1 VDEPGSERS
10 AREWTGNRRDS
21 AVAQSGGKGPG
32 KGSGGS
38 KSGGGKS
45 GASRQSVAAA
55 RRSSPGN
62 NRTQLIIGGI
72 AIVVIV
78 VVVVI
83 GVVLNRQQ
91 TATQAEGYG
100 PSTQSVATASTDG
113 VVTVSK
119 PGSTPRATIDIYED
133 ALCPACAE
141 LERQFGQQINQEL
154 DNGNLTV
161 NYRMVDFLNPRSA
174 SGDYST
180 RAAAALLCVAQ
191 ESGSQAGVYMAFH
204 SALFASENQP
214 AENGSSDLS
223 NQQLADLATS
233 AGASDAAQTCIS
245 GGQNVQAAG
254 AAAATFMT
262 DLNTI
267 TGGRAGTPTVV
278 QNGAP
283 VTLNPDWLTNL
294 VA

>member
-1 VDEPGSERS
+1 M
-10 AREWTGNRRDS
+10 
-21 AVAQSGGKGPG
+21 AQSGGKGPG

-245 GGQNVQAAG
+245 GGQNVQVAG